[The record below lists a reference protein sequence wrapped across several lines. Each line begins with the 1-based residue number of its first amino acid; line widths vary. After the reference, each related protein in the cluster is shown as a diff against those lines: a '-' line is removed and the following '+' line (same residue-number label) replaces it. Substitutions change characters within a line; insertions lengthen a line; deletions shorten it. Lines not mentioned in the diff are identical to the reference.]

1 MAQVNDESLID
12 LKRELK
18 NFQNASGNRDYEA
31 SLLAGAAQELLD
43 QADSGS
49 LRNTA

>member
-1 MAQVNDESLID
+1 MAQVDDEALVD
-12 LKRELK
+12 LKRELR
-18 NFQNASGNRDYEA
+18 NFQSASGNRDYEA

-43 QADSGS
+43 RADSAS